1 MNSKLSVQ
9 DVDFICQTI
18 EVNLFPDE
26 MDEVLK
32 RYDDWENSDQND
44 GDNWSLV
51 VENFIYQILMEK
63 QRI

>member
-1 MNSKLSVQ
+1 MNSKLSVK

-18 EVNLFPDE
+18 KVNLFPDE

-44 GDNWSLV
+44 GENWSLV

>member
-18 EVNLFPDE
+18 NVNLLPYE
-26 MDEVLK
+26 MDEVLR
-32 RYDDWENSDQND
+32 RYNLWEDSNQND
-44 GDNWSLV
+44 GENWSLV
-51 VENFIYQILMEK
+51 VENFIYQILSEK